1 MLPQIEFN
9 LLDERAALPV
19 RAHPTDAGLDL
30 ASLEDVTL
38 GLMRRVLVRTG
49 ISVRIPA
56 GYVGLLVP
64 RSSLSKK
71 NIMLTNS
78 CGIIDA
84 DYRGELLISLMYVD
98 TDTRTEFAKIVNH
111 EGEGRQHI
119 GAGERIAQLLI
130 VPIALPEAIKY
141 TGDTESWADTARG
154 TGGFGSTG
162 K

>member
-1 MLPQIEFN
+1 MLPQLEFK
-9 LLDERAALPV
+9 LLDPRASLPV

-30 ASLEDVTL
+30 AALESASLD
-38 GLMRRVLVRTG
+38 LMQRTLVRTG
-49 ISVRIPA
+49 LSVRIPA

-84 DYRGELLISLMYVD
+84 DYRGELLISLMYVNKDD
-98 TDTRTEFAKIVNH
+98 TTEFGRSVNYVPH
-111 EGEGRQHI
+111 THI
-119 GAGERIAQLLI
+119 EAGERIAQLLI
-130 VPIALPEAIKY
+130 VPIAVPEPLVY
-141 TGDTESWADTARG
+141 TGSDGDWSNTQRG
-154 TGGFGSTG
+154 AGGFGSTG

>member
-1 MLPQIEFN
+1 MLPQIEFK
-9 LLDERAALPV
+9 LLDDSAVLPV

-30 ASLEDVTL
+30 ASLEAVDL
-38 GLMRRVLVRTG
+38 RFNLRKLVRTG
-49 ISVRIPA
+49 LSVRIPT

-71 NIMLTNS
+71 GIMLTNS

-84 DYRGELLISLMYVD
+84 DYRGELLVSLICNFGAAG
-98 TDTRTEFAKIVNH
+98 TEARI
-111 EGEGRQHI
+111 E
-119 GAGERIAQLLI
+119 AGERIAQLLI
-130 VPIALPEAIKY
+130 VPIALPDPIKY
-141 TGDTESWADTARG
+141 TGNDDDWTNTTRG

>member
-1 MLPQIEFN
+1 MLPQIEFK
-9 LLDERAALPV
+9 LLDPRASLPV

-30 ASLEDVTL
+30 ASLDEVRLDLMERTL
-38 GLMRRVLVRTG
+38 VKTG
-49 ISVRIPA
+49 VSVRIPA

-84 DYRGELLISLMYVD
+84 DYRGELLISLMHVNKDD
-98 TDTRTEFAKIVNH
+98 TSEFARNILYVPH
-111 EGEGRQHI
+111 AHI
-119 GAGERIAQLLI
+119 QASERIAQLLI
-130 VPIALPEAIKY
+130 VPIALPDAIKY
-141 TGDTESWADTARG
+141 TGSDEDWNNTQRG
-154 TGGFGSTG
+154 VGGFGSTG